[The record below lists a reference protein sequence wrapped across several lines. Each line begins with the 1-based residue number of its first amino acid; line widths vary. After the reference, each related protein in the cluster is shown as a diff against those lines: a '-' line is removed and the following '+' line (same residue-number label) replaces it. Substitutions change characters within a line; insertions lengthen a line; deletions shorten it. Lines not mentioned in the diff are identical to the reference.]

1 MKKNYLFVTV
11 AINLFLLTGCNLPGF
26 SSHEND
32 KYKIDK
38 IESGDMAQVKELKS
52 TKLLG
57 VVAPPNNEAED
68 LTALAKQCAND
79 DVDLLREMGELSKEE
94 FEKRVN
100 SVDYEINPF
109 TYSQSNK
116 PDQIFIKVYKSHDY
130 DAETINYD
138 MVKEGYALPT
148 YCILAS
154 NEYKEKLH
162 KAVDYAKDNN
172 KGLWKEYH
180 DVMSCLE
187 EKYEK
192 KQY

>member
-1 MKKNYLFVTV
+1 MKRKTLFFTLTV
-11 AINLFLLTGCNLPGF
+11 NLFLITGCNIPGF
-26 SSHEND
+26 GTNMND
-32 KYKIDK
+32 KYKIENIK
-38 IESGDMAQVKELKS
+38 SGDMAQVKELK
-52 TKLLG
+52 TTRLLG
-57 VVAPPNNEAED
+57 TVAPPNSEAEN
-68 LTALAKQCAND
+68 LTALAKECANG

-94 FEKRVN
+94 FARRVN

-109 TYSQSNK
+109 TLVQANK

-130 DAETINYD
+130 NAETINYD
-138 MVKEGYALPT
+138 MVKDGYALPT

-162 KAVDYAKDNN
+162 KAVDYAKNNN
-172 KGLWKEYH
+172 KGLWKDYH

-192 KQY
+192 KEY